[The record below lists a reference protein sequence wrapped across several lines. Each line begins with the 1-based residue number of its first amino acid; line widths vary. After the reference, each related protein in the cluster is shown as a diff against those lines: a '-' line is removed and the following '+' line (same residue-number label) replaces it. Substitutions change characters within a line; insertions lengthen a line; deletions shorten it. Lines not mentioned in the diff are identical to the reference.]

1 MCDSAGII
9 PDHFNDSY
17 TRSANS
23 ANSANSAIL
32 LCEHC
37 TEAQAVS
44 VGLHSWKALPVAFT
58 LFN

>member
-17 TRSANS
+17 TCS